1 MRAASSQ
8 RLLCEQAPP
17 PKKARTQA
25 KPKPA
30 ARGAGTKRTCQDM
43 PMTRPGHV
51 LQARGKGT
59 KRPAPAQSQS
69 DEDFADSDED
79 SEEEEESDEYDESE
93 SEERAPIT
101 PNHPTITQSHTES
114 PRIVRAPPSSVIHDS
129 PVGGAT
135 RKEEAG
141 RQGEARGQARGE
153 GPVGAARHQ
162 GVQGLEALAGAAG

>member
-25 KPKPA
+25 KLKPA
-30 ARGAGTKRTCQDM
+30 ARGAGTERTCHDM

-51 LQARGKGT
+51 SQARGKGT

-69 DEDFADSDED
+69 DEDFADSDEE
-79 SEEEEESDEYDESE
+79 SEEEESDEYDESE
-93 SEERAPIT
+93 SEERAPLA
-101 PNHPTITQSHTES
+101 
-114 PRIVRAPPSSVIHDS
+114 RAVSRSVLGTFSEPS

-135 RKEEAG
+135 RKEEAD
-141 RQGEARGQARGE
+141 RQGEARSQARGE

-162 GVQGLEALAGAAG
+162 GVQGLEAPAGAAG